1 MNLYNIT
8 SYDIIL
14 PMEAWQTGVLTLA
27 DEHKEII
34 NRQVKDFLEFI
45 SK

>member
-1 MNLYNIT
+1 MNPMPGNGAG
-8 SYDIIL
+8 IIL
-14 PMEAWQTGVLTLA
+14 PMEAWQTGVLTLT